1 MSTYHSHRRRSKKR
15 RRQIFFFR
23 LFFLLCCLLVAGL
36 LFFLG
41 SRIFRGR
48 NSADAKIEPP
58 ASSQSSF
65 LPTPEP
71 SAPEQT
77 EPVPEAEP
85 VDQETIWA
93 QSGKDFMAW
102 LTAQPGFAD
111 LDLTVQEKFPYLL
124 CVNRNA
130 STVTV
135 YVGDEEGRYTRPY
148 MAMLCSGG
156 SDTPT
161 GHFNTP
167 IQYSWRLLA
176 GPCYG
181 QYATRIWDC
190 YLFHSV
196 PYYTQHKDDLEY
208 DEYNKLGTPASLG
221 CIRLAVVDV
230 KWIFDNCLLG
240 TPVVIYD
247 NADDPG
253 PMGKPEGISID
264 TSDVAR
270 RGWDPTD
277 PDPANPYG
285 ETYIDGT
292 AIRSAQAA
300 ADWEAYKQHGL
311 RDGMTPTDLQGWN
324 HDSSVVG
331 TRG

>member
-1 MSTYHSHRRRSKKR
+1 MSTYHKPRRRSKKR
-15 RRQIFFFR
+15 RRQIFLFR
-23 LFFLLCCLLVAGL
+23 LAFALCCLLL
-36 LFFLG
+36 LALLVLG
-41 SRIFRGR
+41 GR
-48 NSADAKIEPP
+48 ALISKAKAHGSDANSAP
-58 ASSQSSF
+58 ASSQALVD
-65 LPTPEP
+65 LPPETAPEASPEP
-71 SAPEQT
+71 EAP
-77 EPVPEAEP
+77 PE
-85 VDQETIWA
+85 VDYESLNA
-93 QSGKDFMAW
+93 QKGKDFMAW
-102 LTAQPGFAD
+102 LTAQPGFTN

-124 CVNRNA
+124 CVNRDA

-135 YVGDEEGRYTRPY
+135 YTADEENRYTKPY

-208 DEYNKLGTPASLG
+208 DEFNKLGTPASLG

-247 NADDPG
+247 NAEDPG
-253 PMGKPEGISID
+253 PLGKPEGIQID
-264 TSDVAR
+264 TANVDV

-285 ETYIDGT
+285 DTYIDGT

-300 ADWEAYKQHGL
+300 ADWEAYKANGL
-311 RDGMTPTDLQGWN
+311 RLGMTPTDLQGWN
-324 HDSSVVG
+324 HDSAIEG